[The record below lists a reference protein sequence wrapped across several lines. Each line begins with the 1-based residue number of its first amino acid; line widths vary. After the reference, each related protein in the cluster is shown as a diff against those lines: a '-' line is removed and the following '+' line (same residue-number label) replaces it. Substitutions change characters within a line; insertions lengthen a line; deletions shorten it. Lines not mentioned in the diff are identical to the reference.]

1 MIGKARMR
9 LKTDKRV
16 KSAKK
21 SVSAMAVVLYVAA
34 PLFIGATLYLEYS
47 TFSTWYLSAAELLLY
62 AVAVAVSLL
71 TAKKRPVVLT
81 PYYESV
87 NLNTDMAVNDTLLN
101 MPAPITL
108 VKVETGELVW
118 CNTEFLKL
126 TSCPKNYFQLRIK
139 DVIPGFDLKWII
151 DGKVQMPE
159 LQSLEGRSFEVYSSI
174 VRPGKGD
181 YINLFAALYWVE
193 RTEELALRDE
203 LEGRRLVV
211 GEIVCDNYE
220 EISRGGNESARAAMV
235 AQLDAVLRDWFD
247 GLGVEY
253 LLRNTE
259 RDRYVFF
266 TDERSAKKMS
276 ESRFDILEKAKSIK
290 APNGM
295 PLTVSIGVSRDAAEI
310 NEAERFSTLALD
322 MALSRGGDQ
331 AVVKSAK
338 DFEFYGGMTHEKEKH
353 TKVKSRI
360 MANVLKGLITDS
372 TDVYAMGHRIAD
384 LDSLGGTAGVVCA
397 ARKCGKSA
405 HIIVDKEF
413 NNAGQLIELLE
424 QAPEYRDVFVSPEE
438 ALIKI
443 KPGSLLVVV
452 DTNRTNYVENKDLL
466 SAFSKIAVIDH
477 HRRVADYIDN
487 AVLNI
492 HEPTASSVCELI
504 AEILSYMLDS
514 HDMFRVEASAMLAG
528 IILDTKS
535 FAVKTGVRT
544 FEAAAYL
551 RRNGADSIE
560 IKRMFQNDM
569 ENYVERAEI
578 VKKATFMDGMY
589 AISCSDRTVDRAVAA
604 QAADDLMNIMGV
616 AGSFVLFPFENTVS
630 ISARSLGR
638 INVQLI
644 MEKLGGGGHFTTAGA
659 QIKDKSMDEVVSM
672 LKDAI
677 TIYQYEQR

>member
-1 MIGKARMR
+1 MKGAGLS
-9 LKTDKRV
+9 LKKENRV
-16 KSAKK
+16 TGNKK
-21 SVSAMAVVLYVAA
+21 SISKTVIVLFAVL
-34 PLFIGATLYLEYS
+34 PLFIAATFYVEFTALS
-47 TFSTWYLSAAELLLY
+47 SWYLSAAELALY
-62 AVAVAVSLL
+62 VVAIVISVITS
-71 TAKKRPVVLT
+71 KKRPVVLS
-81 PYYESV
+81 PYYETV
-87 NLNTDMAVNDTLLN
+87 NVNTDSAVNDTLLN
-101 MPAPITL
+101 SPSPIVL
-108 VKVETGELVW
+108 VRVETGELVW
-118 CNTEFLKL
+118 CNNEFLAL
-126 TSCPKNYFQLRIK
+126 TGCPKNYFQLHIK

-151 DGKVQMPE
+151 DGKVQLPE
-159 LQSLEGRSFEVYSSI
+159 TAVIDGRSFDVFSNI
-174 VRPGKGD
+174 VRPGKND
-181 YINLFAALYWVE
+181 YTNLFAALYWIE
-193 RTEELALRDE
+193 RTAEFALRDE
-203 LEGRRLVV
+203 LEGRMLVV

-220 EISRGGNESARAAMV
+220 EISLGGNESARAAMI
-235 AQLDAVLRDWFD
+235 AQLDAELRVWFNS
-247 GLGVEY
+247 LEIEY
-253 LLRNTE
+253 LLRSTD

-266 TDERSAKKMS
+266 TDEKSAKKIAQA
-276 ESRFDILEKAKSIK
+276 RFDILERAKNIK

-295 PLTVSIGVSRDAAEI
+295 PLTVSIGMSRGASEI
-310 NEAERFSTLALD
+310 GEAERFSTLALD

-331 AVVKSAK
+331 AVIKSAK
-338 DFEFYGGMTHEKEKH
+338 DFEFFGGMTHEKEKH

-360 MANVLKGLITDS
+360 MANVLKGLITES
-372 TDVYAMGHRIAD
+372 TDVYAMGHHIAD

-397 ARKCGKSA
+397 ARKFGKNA
-405 HIIVDKEF
+405 KIIIDKKF
-413 NNAGQLIELLE
+413 NNASALIELLE
-424 QAPEYRDVFVSPEE
+424 QAPEYGDVFISPEE
-438 ALIKI
+438 AMIQI

-452 DTNRTNYVENKDLL
+452 DTNRTNYVEDKNLL

-514 HDMFRVEASAMLAG
+514 REMLRVEASAMLAG

-560 IKRMFQNDM
+560 IKKMFQNDM
-569 ENYVERAEI
+569 ENYVQRAEI

-589 AISCSDRTVDRAVAA
+589 AISCSDVTVDRAVAA

-616 AGSFVLFPFENTVS
+616 AGSFVLFPFENAVS

-659 QIKDKSMDEVVSM
+659 QIRGKSMEEVVSM
-672 LKDAI
+672 LRDAI
-677 TIYQYEQR
+677 SIYQYEQR

>member
-1 MIGKARMR
+1 TALGR
-9 LKTDKRV
+9 
-16 KSAKK
+16 
-21 SVSAMAVVLYVAA
+21 
-34 PLFIGATLYLEYS
+34 
-47 TFSTWYLSAAELLLY
+47 WYLSAAEFVLY
-62 AVAVAVSLL
+62 LCAVIFSMVAS
-71 TAKKRPVVLT
+71 KKLPVVLA
-81 PYYESV
+81 PYYETSSV
-87 NLNTDMAVNDTLLN
+87 KTDSAVNDTLLE

-118 CNTEFLKL
+118 CNTQFLEL
-126 TSCPKNYFQLRIK
+126 TGCPKNYFQLHIK
-139 DVIPGFDLKWII
+139 DVVPGFDLKWII
-151 DGKVQMPE
+151 DGKVQKPDRE
-159 LQSLEGRSFEVYSSI
+159 VVGQRSFDIYSSI

-181 YINLFAALYWVE
+181 YTNLFAALYWIE
-193 RTEELALRDE
+193 RTGEIALQAE
-203 LEGRRLVV
+203 LENHRLVV

-220 EISRGGNESARAAMV
+220 EISLGGNESARAAMV
-235 AQLDAVLRDWFD
+235 AQLDALLREWFE
-247 GLGVEY
+247 GLEVEY
-253 LLRNTE
+253 LLRSTD

-266 TDERSAKKMS
+266 TDEKSAKKLS
-276 ESRFDILEKAKSIK
+276 ETRFDILEKAKAIK

-295 PLTVSIGVSRDAAEI
+295 PLTVSIGMSREATEI
-310 NEAERFSTLALD
+310 GEAERFSTLALD

-331 AVVKSAK
+331 AVIKSRK

-360 MANVLKGLITDS
+360 MANVLKGLITDC

-384 LDSLGGTAGVVCA
+384 LDSLGGTAGIVCA
-397 ARKCGKSA
+397 ARKLGKNA
-405 HIIVDKEF
+405 KIIVDRNL
-413 NNAGQLIELLE
+413 NNAGMLIELLE
-424 QAPEYRDVFVSPEE
+424 QAPEYRDVFISPEE
-438 ALIKI
+438 ALIRI

-452 DTNRTNYVENKDLL
+452 DTNRSNYVEDKDLL

-514 HDMFRVEASAMLAG
+514 GDMFRVEASAMLAG

-535 FAVKTGVRT
+535 FALKTGVRT

-560 IKRMFQNDM
+560 IKKMFQNDM
-569 ENYVERAEI
+569 ENYVQRAEI
-578 VKKATFMDGMY
+578 VKKAVFMDGMY
-589 AISCSDRTVDRAVAA
+589 AISCSDVTVDRAVAA

-659 QIKDKSMDEVVSM
+659 QIKNKTMEEVASM
-672 LKDAI
+672 LRDAI
-677 TIYQYEQR
+677 SIYQYEQR

>member
-1 MIGKARMR
+1 M
-9 LKTDKRV
+9 KTDKRV
-16 KSAKK
+16 KNSKK
-21 SVSAMAVVLYVAA
+21 SVSAMAIVLYALV
-34 PLFIGATLYLEYS
+34 PLFIVATLYLEYRL
-47 TFSTWYLSAAELLLY
+47 FAVWYLAAAEFVLY
-62 AVAVAVSLL
+62 LAAVAVSLY
-71 TAKKRPVVLT
+71 TAKKRPVVLA
-81 PYYESV
+81 PYYETVSV
-87 NLNTDMAVNDTLLN
+87 NTDMAVNDTLLN
-101 MPAPITL
+101 MPAPIIL

-118 CNTEFLKL
+118 CNKEFLEL
-126 TSCPKNYFQLRIK
+126 TKCPKNYFQLRVK
-139 DVIPGFDLKWII
+139 DVVSGFDLKWII

-159 LQSLEGRSFEVYSSI
+159 LQTIDGRSFDVFSSI

-181 YINLFAALYWVE
+181 YTNLFAALYWIE
-193 RTEELALRDE
+193 RTEELALKDE
-203 LEGRRLVV
+203 LSGRRLVV

-235 AQLDAVLRDWFD
+235 AQLDALLRSWFD
-247 GLGVEY
+247 GLEVEY
-253 LLRNTE
+253 LLRNTD

-266 TDERSAKKMS
+266 TDEKSSKKMA
-276 ESRFDILEKAKSIK
+276 EARYDILEKAKTIK

-295 PLTVSIGVSRDAAEI
+295 PLTVSIGVSRDASEI
-310 NEAERFSTLALD
+310 GEAERFSTLALD

-360 MANVLKGLITDS
+360 MANVLKGLITES

-384 LDSLGGTAGVVCA
+384 LDSIGGTVGVVCA
-397 ARKCGKSA
+397 ARKCGKNA
-405 HIIVDKEF
+405 RIIVDKKM

-424 QAPEYRDVFVSPEE
+424 QAPEYRDVFISPEE

-452 DTNRTNYVENKDLL
+452 DTNRTNYVESRDLL
-466 SAFSKIAVIDH
+466 TAFSKIAVIDH

-560 IKRMFQNDM
+560 IKKMFQNDM

-589 AISCSDRTVDRAVAA
+589 AISCSDKPVDRAVAA

-659 QIKDKSMDEVVSM
+659 QIKNKTMDEVVSM

>member
-1 MIGKARMR
+1 M
-9 LKTDKRV
+9 KTDKR
-16 KSAKK
+16 AKTGK
-21 SVSAMAVVLYVAA
+21 RNVNVLAIVVFAVV
-34 PLFIGATLYLEYS
+34 PLFIAATFYMEYS
-47 TFSTWYLSAAELLLY
+47 LWKQWYISLAEFVIY
-62 AVAVAVSLL
+62 IASL
-71 TAKKRPVVLT
+71 VLT
-81 PYYESV
+81 LALGKKGPAVLAPYYETVSV
-87 NLNTDMAVNDTLLN
+87 NTDTAVNDTLLN
-101 MPAPITL
+101 MPSPIVL

-118 CNTEFLKL
+118 CNSEFLSL
-126 TSCPKNYFQLRIK
+126 TNCPKNYFQMGIQDL
-139 DVIPGFDLKWII
+139 IPEFDLKWII
-151 DGKVQMPE
+151 DGKVQAPE
-159 LQSLEGRSFEVYSSI
+159 IAVIEGRSFDVFSSI

-181 YINLFAALYWVE
+181 YTNLFAALYWIE
-193 RTEELALRDE
+193 RTEELALKSE
-203 LEGRRLVV
+203 IEGRRLVA
-211 GEIVCDNYE
+211 GELVCDNYE
-220 EISRGGNESARAAMV
+220 EISLGGNESARASMIAS
-235 AQLDAVLRDWFD
+235 LDAELRAWFD
-247 GLGVEY
+247 GLGVQY
-253 LLRNTE
+253 LLRNID

-266 TDERSAKKMS
+266 TDEKSAKIMA
-276 ESRFDILEKAKSIK
+276 ESRFDILERAKNIK

-295 PLTVSIGVSRDAAEI
+295 PLTVSIGLSRGADEI
-310 NEAERFSTLALD
+310 NEAERYATLALD

-331 AVVKSAK
+331 AVIKSKK
-338 DFEFYGGMTHEKEKH
+338 DFEFFGGMTHEKEKH

-372 TDVYAMGHRIAD
+372 TDVYAMGHHIAD
-384 LDSLGGTAGVVCA
+384 LDSLGGTAGIVCA
-397 ARKCGKSA
+397 ARKCGKNA
-405 HIIVDKEF
+405 KIIVDKQF
-413 NNAGQLIELLE
+413 NNAGALIELLE
-424 QAPEYRDVFVSPEE
+424 QAPEYREVFSSPEE
-438 ALIKI
+438 ALIQI

-452 DTNRTNYVENKDLL
+452 DTNRTNYVEDKNLL

-514 HDMFRVEASAMLAG
+514 GDMFRVEASAMLAG

-535 FAVKTGVRT
+535 FALKTGVRT

-560 IKRMFQNDM
+560 IKKMLQSDM
-569 ENYVERAEI
+569 ENYVQRAEI
-578 VKKATFMDGMY
+578 VKKATFMDSMY
-589 AISCSDRTVDRAVAA
+589 AISCSDVPVDRAVAA

-630 ISARSLGR
+630 VSARSLGR

-659 QIKDKSMDEVVSM
+659 QIKNKTMDEVVSM